1 MARLRFDADKV
12 RRLIE
17 HAKASTLHTASYEQA
32 YEILG
37 DEWAD
42 GKVSAESIRDR
53 VPAALHF
60 VHDDGLYLMS
70 NGYPTLPGSE
80 FGQASVSGVVYAEGY
95 DPRHGDVW
103 DKCRDAVGGDD
114 FVESI
119 DIATLPAMPA
129 NAQFLVIDVS
139 AKRLAVG
146 WASRKA
152 RVN

>member
-1 MARLRFDADKV
+1 MARLRFDAGKV
-12 RRLIE
+12 RRLID
-17 HAKASTLHTASYEQA
+17 HAKASTLHCASYEQA
-32 YEILG
+32 YEMLG
-37 DEWAD
+37 GEWIN
-42 GKVSAESIRDR
+42 GKVKADVLMDKIK
-53 VPAALHF
+53 PALHF
-60 VHDDGLYLMS
+60 VKDSGIYLMS
-70 NGYPTLPGSE
+70 NGSPQLEGSE
-80 FGQASVSGVVYAEGY
+80 FGQTSKSAVVYAHGY
-95 DPRHGDVW
+95 DPSVEDVY

-139 AKRLAVG
+139 AKRLAVS